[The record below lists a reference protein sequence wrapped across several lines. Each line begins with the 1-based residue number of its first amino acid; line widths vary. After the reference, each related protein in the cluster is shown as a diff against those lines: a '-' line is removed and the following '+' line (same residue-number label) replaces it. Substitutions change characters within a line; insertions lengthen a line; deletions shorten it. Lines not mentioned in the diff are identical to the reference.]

1 VLPTKPKIHSD
12 DIDRHVSRRAFIAA
26 TASAAG
32 VILFAPTFISPQSGS
47 NKTSTLLKADTID
60 EALEM
65 MSKIGPHFN
74 HGPMAAE
81 ALISLGHRER
91 VIPFVE
97 GYKRRFKMDYP
108 VAVGPIT
115 AKNWKDALGR
125 KERSTDWITFFNNE
139 LKEDTWTRVVHR
151 WADILAPGFSASGAH
166 GILRTSHA
174 VRSLSARKTDL
185 RLRELAEGLGY
196 WAAYYQPLTETR
208 NANIA
213 KLKPEQAIGQ
223 VAVIPAKKLRGDSVA
238 DQLKSLNDFPP
249 FADSINLI
257 DTDGQADQLLSG
269 ITETF
274 ANVYVKN
281 APTANYF
288 SLLHAITATTCVRS
302 LLPYVSAETTRKL
315 LTYGWQTAAGLY
327 SVSVNGRVN
336 NVSDMPEIK
345 KEDLIERAVATNEEH
360 VIKLTEACLREYA
373 LNPKQIYLQ
382 AANDSLKR
390 FESYP

>member
-1 VLPTKPKIHSD
+1 MLAP
-12 DIDRHVSRRAFIAA
+12 AFM
-26 TASAAG
+26 SSQ
-32 VILFAPTFISPQSGS
+32 VES
-47 NKTSTLLKADTID
+47 NKASTLLKMDTMD

-81 ALISLGHRER
+81 ALISLGHQEK

-97 GYKRRFKMDYP
+97 GYKRRFKRDYP
-108 VAVGPIT
+108 TAVGPIT
-115 AKNWKDALGR
+115 EKNWKEALGQ
-125 KERSTDWITFFNNE
+125 KNRSTDWTNFFKKE

-174 VRSLSARKTDL
+174 ARSLSARKTDL

-208 NANIA
+208 NGNIA
-213 KLKPEQAIGQ
+213 KLKPEQAIER
-223 VAVIPAKKLRGDSVA
+223 VAVLPAGKRHGESVM

-257 DTDGQADQLLSG
+257 DAAGEAEQLLSG

-281 APTANYF
+281 TSNASFFN
-288 SLLHAITATTCVRS
+288 LLHAVTATTSVRS

-327 SVSVNGRVN
+327 SVSVTGLTNK
-336 NVSDMPEIK
+336 VSDMPEIK

-360 VIKLTEACLREYA
+360 VIKLTEACLREYT

-382 AANDSLKR
+382 AANDSLER

>member
-1 VLPTKPKIHSD
+1 MTNFKPEQPQ
-12 DIDRHVSRRAFIAA
+12 VSRRAFIAT
-26 TASAAG
+26 TAAAAG
-32 VILFAPTFISPQSGS
+32 ITLFTPAFISPQSGS
-47 NKTSTLLKADTID
+47 NKATNLLKADTMD

-81 ALISLGHRER
+81 ALISLGHREK

-97 GYKRRFKMDYP
+97 SYRGRFRMDYP
-108 VAVGPIT
+108 AAVGPIT
-115 AKNWKDALGR
+115 GKNWSEALGR
-125 KERSTDWITFFNNE
+125 QDRSTDWINFFKDE
-139 LKEDTWTRVVHR
+139 LKEDKWTQVVHR
-151 WADILAPGFSASGAH
+151 WVDILAPGFSASGAH

-174 VRSLSARKTDL
+174 VRSLSARETEL

-213 KLKPEQAIGQ
+213 KLKPDQAIER
-223 VAVIPAKKLRGDSVA
+223 VAVLPADKRRGASVWE
-238 DQLKSLNDFPP
+238 QLKSLDDFPP

-257 DTDGQADQLLSG
+257 DTAGKAEQLLSG

-274 ANVYVKN
+274 ADVYVKN
-281 APTANYF
+281 APNANYF
-288 SLLHAITATTCVRS
+288 NLLHAITATTCLRS

-327 SVSVNGRVN
+327 SVSVTARPN
-336 NVSDMPEIK
+336 NISGMPEIK
-345 KEDLIERAVATNEEH
+345 KEDLIERAVATKEEH

-382 AANDSLKR
+382 AANDSLTR
-390 FESYP
+390 FGSYP

>member
-1 VLPTKPKIHSD
+1 MTNIKPEQPK
-12 DIDRHVSRRAFIAA
+12 VSRRIFIAT
-26 TASAAG
+26 TAAAAG
-32 VILFAPTFISPQSGS
+32 ITLFTPAFISPQSGS
-47 NKTSTLLKADTID
+47 DKASTLLKADTID

-81 ALISLGHRER
+81 ALISLGRPDK

-108 VAVGPIT
+108 VAVGHIT
-115 AKNWKDALGR
+115 GKNWKDALGR
-125 KERSTDWITFFNNE
+125 KERSTDWINFFNNE
-139 LKEDTWTRVVHR
+139 LKEDKWTRVVHR
-151 WADILAPGFSASGAH
+151 WVDILAPGFSASGAH

-174 VRSLSARKTDL
+174 VRSLAVRNTDL
-185 RLRELAEGLGY
+185 RLRELAQGLGY
-196 WAAYYQPLTETR
+196 WAAYYQPLAETQ
-208 NANIA
+208 NANIT

-223 VAVIPAKKLRGDSVA
+223 VAVIPAKKLRGETVM

-257 DTDGQADQLLSG
+257 ETAGKAEELLSG

-274 ANVYVKN
+274 ADVYVKN
-281 APTANYF
+281 APNANYF
-288 SLLHAITATTCVRS
+288 NLLHAVTATTTVRS
-302 LLPYVSAETTRKL
+302 LLPYVSAKTTRKL

-327 SVSVNGRVN
+327 SVSVNGRPN
-336 NVSDMPEIK
+336 NISDMQEIK
-345 KEDLIERAVATNEEH
+345 KEDLVERAVATNDEH

-382 AANDSLKR
+382 AANDSLQR
-390 FESYP
+390 FRSYP

>member
-1 VLPTKPKIHSD
+1 MTNVKPEQPKI
-12 DIDRHVSRRAFIAA
+12 SRRLFIAA
-26 TASAAG
+26 AG
-32 VILFAPTFISPQSGS
+32 ITLFTPAFISPQSES
-47 NKTSTLLKADTID
+47 NKASTLLKADMMD

-81 ALISLGHRER
+81 ALISLGHPEK
-91 VIPFVE
+91 VISFVE
-97 GYKRRFKMDYP
+97 GYKQRFSRDYP

-115 AKNWKDALGR
+115 EKNWKEALGQ
-125 KERSTDWITFFNNE
+125 KDRSTDWTNFFKNE
-139 LKEDTWTRVVHR
+139 LKEEKWTRVVHR

-174 VRSLSARKTDL
+174 VRSLTARNTDL
-185 RLRELAEGLGY
+185 RLGELAQGLGY

-208 NANIA
+208 NANIV

-223 VAVIPAKKLRGDSVA
+223 IAVIPAKKLRGESVM

-257 DTDGQADQLLSG
+257 DTSGKAEQLLSG

-274 ANVYVKN
+274 ADIYVKN

-288 SLLHAITATTCVRS
+288 NLLHAITATTTVRS
-302 LLPYVSAETTRKL
+302 LLPYVSAETTQKL
-315 LTYGWQTAAGLY
+315 LIYGWQTAAGLY
-327 SVSVNGRVN
+327 SVSVNGRAN
-336 NVSDMPEIK
+336 NIADMPEIK

-390 FESYP
+390 FGSYP